1 MTFRSGAATVAAGAN
16 GLPFAPDRNSG
27 VTFPI
32 HNDVEHDGK
41 RRAVAPR
48 PARAGRSACL

>member
-1 MTFRSGAATVAAGAN
+1 MTFRSGAATVTAGPN

-48 PARAGRSACL
+48 PARAGHSACL